1 MRACPGWL
9 APVKA
14 SVSTRPERSRGPV
27 LQLRPRYPSS
37 VYLVPRA
44 QQGEVEEEEA
54 EARETT
60 RSCTHDGEH
69 LTEAPD
75 ECRSLAR
82 SLPRSRVGLT
92 CARTYTSTHT
102 DTHAHTAFFH
112 TCTCGWRLALAQA
125 VVCVYVCGAPCS
137 SSFTCW
143 MLVCVRTCRAASMF
157 FSFFC
162 SCTHTEM
169 RFFIL
174 YV

>member
-14 SVSTRPERSRGPV
+14 SVSIERSRGPV
-27 LQLRPRYPSS
+27 LRLRPRYPSS
-37 VYLVPRA
+37 VYLVPRVRA

-82 SLPRSRVGLT
+82 SLALASVLPV
-92 CARTYTSTHT
+92 ARTRARIQVDGTHEY
-102 DTHAHTAFFH
+102 A
-112 TCTCGWRLALAQA
+112 CTRRVFPHLYVRGSHSCLHL
-125 VVCVYVCGAPCS
+125 CVY
-137 SSFTCW
+137 
-143 MLVCVRTCRAASMF
+143 MYAA
-157 FSFFC
+157 
-162 SCTHTEM
+162 
-169 RFFIL
+169 RRVL
-174 YV
+174 RLLPVGR

>member
-14 SVSTRPERSRGPV
+14 SVSIERSRGPV
-27 LQLRPRYPSS
+27 LRLRPRYPSS
-37 VYLVPRA
+37 VYLVPRVRA

-82 SLPRSRVGLT
+82 SLALASVLPV
-92 CARTYTSTHT
+92 ARTRARIQV
-102 DTHAHTAFFH
+102 DAHTNALAHAAFFH
-112 TCTCGWRLALAQA
+112 TCTCAARIRACICVCIYMRRAVFCVFYLLAAD
-125 VVCVYVCGAPCS
+125 VCVY
-137 SSFTCW
+137 
-143 MLVCVRTCRAASMF
+143 L
-157 FSFFC
+157 
-162 SCTHTEM
+162 
-169 RFFIL
+169 
-174 YV
+174 